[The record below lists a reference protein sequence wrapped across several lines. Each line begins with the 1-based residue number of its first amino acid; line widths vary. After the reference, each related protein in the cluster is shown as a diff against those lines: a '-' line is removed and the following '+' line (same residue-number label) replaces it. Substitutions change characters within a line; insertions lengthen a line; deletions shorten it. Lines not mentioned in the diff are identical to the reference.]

1 MTFCKLTTEF
11 SFDNIMQ
18 SHHETKQDS
27 LGFTKKILR
36 THWEINVQTA
46 MHIILFLTFLPSL
59 PYALSKSPELVSFNI
74 SVNLR
79 EEEEREDIFSTSK

>member
-1 MTFCKLTTEF
+1 
-11 SFDNIMQ
+11 
-18 SHHETKQDS
+18 
-27 LGFTKKILR
+27 
-36 THWEINVQTA
+36 

-74 SVNLR
+74 SVILR